1 MRRHSV
7 AEFSHRVSL
16 LNERENLEL
25 CRTMS
30 HLTLAKKQSLQSFE
44 TEILK
49 VKLKAKK
56 LNLNVMDYTE
66 RKQGVNYQFEEADE
80 RRDGEDQ
87 KQRLSSRMPHR
98 RYSISSDQ
106 RHVSF
111 KEDEVQ
117 ESDSPSI
124 QRSLSDS
131 GRTRS
136 ERRNSY
142 PRLPSRSLSID
153 FLIQGKPVSYPKT
166 KEMMVNNYISNNS
179 AKSKTSRTPSPRK
192 QPSFSFDAYL
202 PSPVSYNDMQ
212 SPYKLLHCIGKRSV
226 SNLDVRDSGGS
237 TRRRKFMVTPRRS
250 SSSASSRPKTAGSRP

>member
-49 VKLKAKK
+49 VKLKARK

-66 RKQGVNYQFEEADE
+66 RKQGVNYRLEADE
-80 RRDGEDQ
+80 RRDGEVQ
-87 KQRLSSRMPHR
+87 KQRLSHR
-98 RYSISSDQ
+98 RHSISSDQ

-111 KEDEVQ
+111 KKDEVQ
-117 ESDSPSI
+117 ESDSVSI

-136 ERRNSY
+136 GSRSSY
-142 PRLPSRSLSID
+142 PSPPSRSLSID

-166 KEMMVNNYISNNS
+166 KETMVNNYISNNS

-226 SNLDVRDSGGS
+226 SNLDHRQDSGDS